1 MKRSI
6 YILCSFI
13 FILISGCGDSG
24 SPGGGNSDAWRNQ
37 DKIFK
42 LVVLHTNDIESAQ
55 EPEGSGAETAGGA
68 AARGTFIK
76 QARAEAEASGA
87 NVLLLDAG
95 DSMYSSPLSLSTKG
109 RSDIEIF
116 DFLGYDAL
124 AIGNNDFN
132 TNFVDEE
139 EIRSILSDYNNL
151 PFLSSNVFFKSDG
164 ALVGQAYIVKEFPD
178 GLRVGIIGAT
188 TNMDASVLWDPNI
201 IEVRDPVT
209 ETQKA
214 VDELRAN
221 GNVDFII
228 VLSHNGTSTV
238 PDAQRD
244 IIARRVR
251 NVDFVVEGHTPYI
264 PTEEQW
270 RNGKPV
276 VIVDSTY
283 VGKAELVIQNK
294 EMQSLA
300 WQAAELLLTD
310 YPPDAET
317 REFLCGLGS
326 EDSCAVFDDTGADY
340 FAEGDDLVI
349 LFTANTY
356 GSLLPSYKDKK
367 GGAAARATYIS
378 TQRFVAQKHP
388 GTKVLLL
395 DGGDIMYG
403 DNSDDNLTSFV
414 FSETLSRE
422 YSGTIDVE
430 ILKNLKYDAAVI
442 GDRDFEFSSD
452 YPLTTAATAATLN
465 SMAGAAGNIFLAANI
480 TPSLSNI
487 SAYKVISLSGGYKAG
502 VFGITDGRAYLTSAD
517 KTSAAAAAV
526 SSLKA
531 AGANKITALLHTTD
545 SSVISDISAMPD
557 VDVVINGAAESN
569 ANISDKVFSVES
581 GRYVGRISFKEDGT
595 FNDWKAQNTSTFTRD
610 RNISSHVSGKF
621 NNFQVSYA
629 CEELPQSKGLVR
641 KNETPLGDSLSD
653 ALYYIATV
661 RLGKSVDFS
670 LTHGGMLYNKVPAGV
685 VTRNTARNILRQPNE
700 KEYLLSL
707 TAEQFKDIVPA
718 ALINKWGAGGWGI
731 FSYPVRADLY
741 TLRQGSESAFEDKL
755 QYTEWTFNGLTPE
768 QLTNRTYYLTTNEY
782 LSNGG
787 DGYYIYF
794 STSAR
799 EALNYSG
806 GDATAEY
813 LKQMYYNEASYPNF
827 AGKVIACPGDITKR
841 GVTVRSLK
849 DNRACFKPAAGSI
862 PIANCSEDD

>member
-1 MKRSI
+1 
-6 YILCSFI
+6 
-13 FILISGCGDSG
+13 
-24 SPGGGNSDAWRNQ
+24 
-37 DKIFK
+37 
-42 LVVLHTNDIESAQ
+42 
-55 EPEGSGAETAGGA
+55 
-68 AARGTFIK
+68 
-76 QARAEAEASGA
+76 
-87 NVLLLDAG
+87 
-95 DSMYSSPLSLSTKG
+95 MYSSPLSLSTKG
-109 RSDIEIF
+109 RSDIGIF
-116 DFLGYDAL
+116 EFLGYDAL

-139 EIRSILSDYNNL
+139 EIRSILSDYESL

-188 TNMDASVLWDPNI
+188 TNMDASVLWDPDI

-214 VDELRAN
+214 ADELRAN

-228 VLSHNGTSTV
+228 VLSHNGTSAV

-264 PTEEQW
+264 PTEVQW

-276 VIVDSTY
+276 VIVDSAY
-283 VGKAELVIQNK
+283 VGKVELVIQNK
-294 EMQSLA
+294 AIQSLA

-326 EDSCAVFDDTGADY
+326 EESCTVFDDTGADY

-378 TQRFVAQKHP
+378 TQRFAAQKHP

-395 DGGDIMYG
+395 DAGDIMYG
-403 DNSDDNLTSFV
+403 DNNDENLTSFV
-414 FSETLSRE
+414 FNETLSRE
-422 YSGTIDVE
+422 YSGAIDVD

-452 YPLTTAATAATLN
+452 YPPAAATPATLN
-465 SMAGAAGNIFLAANI
+465 AMAGAAGNNLFLAANI
-480 TPSLSNI
+480 TDSLSNI
-487 SAYKVISLSGGYKAG
+487 SAYKMISLSGGYKAG
-502 VFGITDGRAYLTSAD
+502 IFGITDGRAYLASGD
-517 KTSAAAAAV
+517 KTLAADTAV
-526 SSLKA
+526 SALKT
-531 AGANKITALLHTTD
+531 AGTDKIIALLHTTD
-545 SSVISDISAMPD
+545 PSVISYVSAMPD
-557 VDVVINGAAESN
+557 VDVVINGAAENS
-569 ANISDKVFSVES
+569 ANESDKVFSVGS
-581 GRYVGRISFKEDGT
+581 GRYIGRISFKADGT
-595 FNDWKAQNTSTFTRD
+595 FNDWKAQDISAFTRD
-610 RNISSHVSGKF
+610 RNITSLVSGKF
-621 NNFQVSYA
+621 NDFPVSYA

-641 KNETPLGDSLSD
+641 KNETPLGDTLSD
-653 ALYYIATV
+653 ALYYIATE
-661 RLGKSVDFS
+661 RLGKTADFS
-670 LTHGGMLYNKVPAGV
+670 LTHGGMLYNKVPKGV
-685 VTRNTARNILRQPNE
+685 VTRQTARNILRQPAE
-700 KEYLLSL
+700 KEYLLGL
-707 TAEQFKDIVPA
+707 TAEQFKEIVPI

-741 TLRQGSESAFEDKL
+741 TLRQGSESAFADNL
-755 QYTEWTFNGLTPE
+755 QYAEWTFNGLTPE
-768 QLTNRTYYLTTNEY
+768 QLPNRTYYLTTNEY

-787 DGYYIYF
+787 DGYGGYF
-794 STSAR
+794 SPSAR

-813 LKQMYYNEASYPNF
+813 LKQMYYNEASYSNF
-827 AGKVIACPGDITKR
+827 AGKVAACPSEPAKR

-849 DNRACFKPAAGSI
+849 DDRACFKPVPGSI
-862 PIANCSEDD
+862 PIANCSEED